1 MKKFLI
7 GAIAAM
13 TLTFACGTAYG
24 KTEVI
29 NNLYPITGKVVG
41 MDYTADTVTVE
52 QANGNLWSFIGCDDW
67 QLNDTCNMIMN
78 TNGTANIYDDHIVS
92 VRYSVD

>member
-7 GAIAAM
+7 GVIAAM

-29 NNLYPITGKVVG
+29 NNLYPISGKIVSL
-41 MDYTADTVTVE
+41 DYTTDTVTVE
-52 QANGNLWSFIGCDDW
+52 QSNGNLWSFTGCDDW
-67 QLNDTCNMIMN
+67 ELNDTCNMIMN
-78 TNGTANIYDDHIVS
+78 TRGTVNIYDDHIVS

>member
-13 TLTFACGTAYG
+13 ALTFVCGTAYG
-24 KTEVI
+24 KIEAI
-29 NNLYPITGKVVG
+29 NDLYPITGKVVG

-52 QANGNLWSFIGCDDW
+52 QANGNLWSFTGCDDW

-78 TNGTANIYDDHIVS
+78 TSGTANIYDDHIVS
-92 VRYSVD
+92 VRYSIN

>member
-7 GAIAAM
+7 GVIAAM
-13 TLTFACGTAYG
+13 ILIFACGAAYG
-24 KTEVI
+24 KAEAT
-29 NNLYPITGKVVG
+29 NNLYPISGEIVSL
-41 MDYTADTVTVE
+41 DYTADIVTVE
-52 QANGNLWSFIGCDDW
+52 QANGNLWNFTGCDDW